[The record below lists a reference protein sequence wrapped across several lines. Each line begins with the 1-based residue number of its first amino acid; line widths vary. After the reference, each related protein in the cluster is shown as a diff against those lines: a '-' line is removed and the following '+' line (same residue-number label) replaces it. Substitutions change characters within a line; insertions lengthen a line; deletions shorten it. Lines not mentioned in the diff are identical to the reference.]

1 MTTTYRFGET
11 LYLHTEGDRG
21 VTVWPDGPGLT
32 PDADADW
39 SMGSTPKPLPWYTP
53 NPHKAPVDWDGA
65 TIIGH
70 DSPGWLTAT
79 IVVGTIVGS
88 ALVGAYGFLWI
99 CGRMLR
105 SVGV

>member
-1 MTTTYRFGET
+1 MSAGPTPTPTT
-11 LYLHTEGDRG
+11 
-21 VTVWPDGPGLT
+21 
-32 PDADADW
+32 
-39 SMGSTPKPLPWYTP
+39 PLPSPHRFYNLNEFEGWDTP
-53 NPHKAPVDWDGA
+53 PA